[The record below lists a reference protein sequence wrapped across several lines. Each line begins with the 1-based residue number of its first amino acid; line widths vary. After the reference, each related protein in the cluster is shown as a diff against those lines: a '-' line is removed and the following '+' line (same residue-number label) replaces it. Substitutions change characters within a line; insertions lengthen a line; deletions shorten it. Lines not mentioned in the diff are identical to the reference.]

1 MAKKSPWKWISFLV
15 FGGCCC
21 SCGLGGLFLANGIG
35 QELAWLGA
43 SGRAMQRAT
52 VPRAEE
58 MEVLRQ
64 IQGGEPLTPERLAKL
79 EDVAKTMAGRTKD
92 AAAELKAIPVPQ
104 RFTTL
109 ADLVQK
115 RAVDMENRWLGMAG
129 SIERRD
135 LRALQKEIAETQA
148 LGDLVRQELSD
159 ELARL
164 YPEGNVPSFRTGPIE

>member
-1 MAKKSPWKWISFLV
+1 
-15 FGGCCC
+15 
-21 SCGLGGLFLANGIG
+21 
-35 QELAWLGA
+35 
-43 SGRAMQRAT
+43 
-52 VPRAEE
+52 